1 MNFVDVEDVAAG
13 ELLAADHGKPGERY
27 ILGGVNIGWAELI
40 DRVAELSGVRYPIM
54 VLPTMI
60 RRLAQIR
67 EAFGLP
73 GALSAEASNLM
84 GQDWRFTSQK
94 ARDELGYTSRPL
106 DDTLKATIDW
116 YLELIEAG
124 AFDGARGSGLS
135 RWADSMR
142 IASRFGLLAPIRVG
156 QRVTGRRIVAG
167 G

>member
-1 MNFVDVEDVAAG
+1 
-13 ELLAADHGKPGERY
+13 
-27 ILGGVNIGWAELI
+27 
-40 DRVAELSGVRYPIM
+40 
-54 VLPTMI
+54 
-60 RRLAQIR
+60 
-67 EAFGLP
+67 
-73 GALSAEASNLM
+73 M

-142 IASRFGLLAPIRVG
+142 IASRFGLLAPIRAG
-156 QRVTGRRIVAG
+156 QRVTGRRVVAG